1 MDSNDS
7 ASVPNHSR
15 HERIGFLGLGIMGRP
30 MAANLAR
37 AGFDVMAW
45 NRTRERAEELAGEFP
60 NVTVAGSA
68 AEAAA
73 AGIAISMVPD
83 VPEVEEVLLG
93 SDGAAEGLPGGGLA
107 IDMSTIAPTASRAIG
122 KQLEERGFSFLDAPV
137 TGSRPKAE
145 DGTLTIM
152 AGGPKAAFV
161 RAQPALE
168 AMGELVLHVGPQGH
182 GSMIKLINN
191 TLSAI
196 NAAGLAEG
204 IVLAQKAKLDVDK
217 MLQVVGSGSGDS
229 AMRALKSESMV
240 TGDFEALFKL
250 EHMLKDVRYCIA
262 EGRKV
267 GLDTAMARAAEKHYS
282 EAEVS
287 GHGESDFSA
296 VIEAIRR

>member
-1 MDSNDS
+1 M
-7 ASVPNHSR
+7 AKK
-15 HERIGFLGLGIMGRP
+15 IGFLGLGIMGYP

-37 AGFDVMAW
+37 AGFDVVAW
-45 NRTRERAEELAGEFP
+45 NRTRERAEGLAGEFD

-68 AEAAA
+68 AEAAG

-83 VPEVEEVLLG
+83 VPEVEAVLLG
-93 SDGAAEGLPGGGLA
+93 PDGAAEGLPDGGLA
-107 IDMSTIAPTASRAIG
+107 IDMSTIAPTASRSIG

-161 RAQPALE
+161 RAQPAFD

-191 TLSAI
+191 TLAAI

-204 IVLAQKAKLDVDK
+204 IVLAEKAKLDVEK
-217 MLQVVGSGSGDS
+217 MLQVVGSGSGES

-240 TGDFEALFKL
+240 EGNFDALFKL

-262 EGRKV
+262 EARKL
-267 GLDTAMARAAEKHYS
+267 GLETAMARAAEKYYS
-282 EAEVS
+282 EADDA
-287 GHGESDFSA
+287 GRGGDDFSA
-296 VIEAIRR
+296 VIQAVRQ

>member
-1 MDSNDS
+1 M
-7 ASVPNHSR
+7 A
-15 HERIGFLGLGIMGRP
+15 ERIGFLGLGIMGRP
-30 MAANLAR
+30 MAANLAG
-37 AGFDVMAW
+37 AGFEVLAW
-45 NRTRERAEELAGEFP
+45 NRTRERADELAAEVDG
-60 NVTVAGSA
+60 VTAVATA
-68 AEAAA
+68 AEAGA

-93 SDGAAEGLPGGGLA
+93 DGGAADGLPDGGLA
-107 IDMSTIAPTASRAIG
+107 VDMSTIAPTASRSIG
-122 KQLEERGFSFLDAPV
+122 KRLGERGFSFLDAPV

-152 AGGPKAAFV
+152 AGGPEAAFV
-161 RAQPALE
+161 RAQPAFE

-191 TLSAI
+191 TLAAV

-204 IVLAQKAKLDVDK
+204 IVLAETAGLDVEK
-217 MLQVVGSGSGDS
+217 MLEVVGSGSGES

-240 TGDFEALFKL
+240 GGDFEALFKL

-262 EGRKV
+262 EARKL
-267 GLDTAMARAAEKHYS
+267 GLQPAMAQAAEKYYS
-282 EAEVS
+282 KAEVS